1 MMAQYYELKKQ
12 NPGTILFFRLG
23 DFYEMF
29 EEDALTASKVLQIA
43 LTSRG
48 KGEDGEK
55 TPMCGVPHHSSLNYI
70 NKLITAGYKV
80 SICEQTEIATPGK
93 SLTKREITQIITPGT
108 VLHEDFLIQKENIYC
123 AAWYEKNN
131 RYGLAFCDLS
141 TGEFKV
147 TELDQLEK
155 AQWEIAKNRPGET
168 LISSETELFD
178 LYKTTVKET
187 NLEEATQIL
196 LKQFSESHLRKLDLE
211 NKNVAVVAAAMLIK
225 YFNETQKRN
234 LSHIS
239 HLKFY
244 LPDEKMIIDPMTIK
258 NLEITTQLHH
268 ALDDTKTAM
277 GARLLKK
284 FLIEPLKNKNE
295 IQKRQNSIGELI
307 NNKVLLE
314 TTQKAMSQIYDLERI
329 IGRIH
334 TGMANARDLNALK
347 NSLSAAL
354 ELSQSYES
362 HQSQLFPL
370 HAKDYFQ
377 ELVNTIEKTIV
388 PEPPLA
394 ITEGD
399 IINPNYNAEMV
410 ALTDASRGAT
420 EWINRYEIE
429 LRNQSNLSKL
439 KIGYT
444 NAFGFYIEVSKAA
457 SQNVP
462 DTFIRKQTLVNAER
476 YTTPELKTKEA
487 EILTAGERRRK
498 KEHEIFCELRDQI
511 KSNTEILKT
520 LAAQVAFL
528 DVMAGLSQ
536 IALKNRY
543 ICPQIVEQN
552 TILKIEGGRH
562 PVVEIREKQFVPN
575 DLSMQENAFI
585 LLTGPN
591 MAGKSTYMRQ
601 NALIVLMAQI
611 GSFVPASAMQWSLI
625 DRIFTRVGASDDIA
639 SGHSTFMVEMTE
651 TASILNLAT
660 QNSLIILDEVGRGTA
675 TFDGVSIAWSVSE
688 YLIKKIKAKVIFA
701 THYQEL
707 TKLAELYPE
716 VKNYSLAIKE
726 EVREGKKQI
735 VFLRKVINQPC
746 DKSYGVH
753 VAALAGLPNE
763 VVKRAEEILDKLIQD
778 NDQIQLKLF

>member
-1 MMAQYYELKKQ
+1 
-12 NPGTILFFRLG
+12 
-23 DFYEMF
+23 
-29 EEDALTASKVLQIA
+29 
-43 LTSRG
+43 
-48 KGEDGEK
+48 
-55 TPMCGVPHHSSLNYI
+55 
-70 NKLITAGYKV
+70 
-80 SICEQTEIATPGK
+80 
-93 SLTKREITQIITPGT
+93 
-108 VLHEDFLIQKENIYC
+108 
-123 AAWYEKNN
+123 
-131 RYGLAFCDLS
+131 
-141 TGEFKV
+141 
-147 TELDQLEK
+147 
-155 AQWEIAKNRPGET
+155 
-168 LISSETELFD
+168 
-178 LYKTTVKET
+178 
-187 NLEEATQIL
+187 
-196 LKQFSESHLRKLDLE
+196 
-211 NKNVAVVAAAMLIK
+211 
-225 YFNETQKRN
+225 
-234 LSHIS
+234 
-239 HLKFY
+239 
-244 LPDEKMIIDPMTIK
+244 
-258 NLEITTQLHH
+258 
-268 ALDDTKTAM
+268 
-277 GARLLKK
+277 
-284 FLIEPLKNKNE
+284 
-295 IQKRQNSIGELI
+295 
-307 NNKVLLE
+307 
-314 TTQKAMSQIYDLERI
+314 
-329 IGRIH
+329 
-334 TGMANARDLNALK
+334 MANARDLNALK

-354 ELSQSYES
+354 ELSKSYEAHES
-362 HQSQLFPL
+362 LLFPL
-370 HAKDYFQ
+370 HAKDYLQ
-377 ELVNTIEKTIV
+377 ELVQMIQKTIV

-399 IINPNYNAEMV
+399 IINPNYSAEMV
-410 ALTDASRGAT
+410 ELSDASRGAT

-429 LRNQSNLSKL
+429 LRNQSGLSKL

-498 KEHEIFCELRDQI
+498 KEHEIFCELRDKI

-520 LAAQVAFL
+520 LATQVAFL
-528 DVMAGLSQ
+528 DVMAGLAVV
-536 IALKNRY
+536 ALKNRY
-543 ICPQIVEQN
+543 ICPQIIEGPTVLN
-552 TILKIEGGRH
+552 IEGGRH
-562 PVVEIREKQFVPN
+562 PVVETREKQFVPN
-575 DLSMQENAFI
+575 DLSMQDNAFI

-601 NALIVLMAQI
+601 NALIVLMAQV
-611 GSFVPASAMQWSLI
+611 GSFVPVSAMQWSLI

-639 SGHSTFMVEMTE
+639 SGHSTFMVEMIE
-651 TASILNLAT
+651 TASILNLAS
-660 QNSLIILDEVGRGTA
+660 QNSLIILDEVGRGTS

-763 VVKRAEEILDKLIQD
+763 VVKRAEEILEKLIQD